1 MFVMFELLGSYR
13 LLANNLA
20 PNAYIVLSGSTLTGK
35 TALFSG
41 LYSSD
46 PDGGSIAAYE
56 WAVDGIIQ
64 PGSTEV
70 LGVFKYVC
78 TLAEGQTSRTATI
91 RLRVKDDDNGG
102 TWSSYVYKTITISAV
117 NRTEYYLTDHL
128 GSIRTTIDQTGTVI
142 GYDDYDPFGNVLPGR
157 SYNAGTPNDLNKF
170 TGVERDTEGNINLD
184 AFGRRLYD
192 PEIGRFYGVDRFHF
206 KYPSINP
213 FQYAAN
219 NPIFFIDVN
228 GDIINVKTLQNVDAA
243 KSTNTT
249 GQIVNDLQSITGL
262 TLSISKNGML
272 TYAKDSN
279 GKAIIAKDADGN
291 AIGSSIARNDLANA
305 LDQLTIVDVGVSNKG
320 SKAGGNTI
328 LIDAGQ
334 INNFING
341 TTFDLDDRTLG
352 FGMTFLHEINH
363 TNIGGGLKDD
373 RSSFGMTGPVVD
385 RMNSIR
391 NELGSSFGQ
400 RTSYMGV
407 TFSPTEKPSYIP
419 FSEASKKMLNHDIIP
434 FNSFVKSN

>member
-1 MFVMFELLGSYR
+1 MKSTHKSCLFALFLVMFVMFELLGSYR

-41 LYSSD
+41 LYSND

-142 GYDDYDPFGNVLPGR
+142 GYDDYDPFGNILPGR

-184 AFGRRLYD
+184 AFGSRLYD
-192 PEIGRFYGVDRFHF
+192 SEIVRFYGVDRFHF
-206 KYPSINP
+206 KYPSLNP

-228 GDIINVKTLQNVDAA
+228 GDSLISIEFEGTNNLI
-243 KSTNTT
+243 ST
-249 GQIVNDLQSITGL
+249 DEP
-262 TLSISKNGML
+262 
-272 TYAKDSN
+272 
-279 GKAIIAKDADGN
+279 
-291 AIGSSIARNDLANA
+291 
-305 LDQLTIVDVGVSNKG
+305 
-320 SKAGGNTI
+320 I
-328 LIDAGQ
+328 LIDHRFKGEFIAMISTAVANGINVQ
-334 INNFING
+334 INDSFRTIEEQTGDDLQQNG
-341 TTFDLDDRTLG
+341 TTPAGANSRHAAGLG
-352 FGMTFLHEINH
+352 IDFNLFTDN
-363 TNIGGGLKDD
+363 D
-373 RSSFGMTGPVVD
+373 RSIGVLYGNDGQSSDNNEFIQGINNSEGRFGGDFSDPDPIHLDAGNNQDIQSKYGVSFD
-385 RMNSIR
+385 QIR
-391 NELGSSFGQ
+391 NENQSQYNNRPKSIVKIKLIF
-400 RTSYMGV
+400 
-407 TFSPTEKPSYIP
+407 
-419 FSEASKKMLNHDIIP
+419 LNEND
-434 FNSFVKSN
+434 

>member
-1 MFVMFELLGSYR
+1 MKSTQKSCLFALFLVVFVMFELLGSYR

-142 GYDDYDPFGNVLPGR
+142 GYDDYDPFGNILPGR

-184 AFGRRLYD
+184 AFGSRLYD
-192 PEIGRFYGVDRFHF
+192 SEIGRFYGVDRFHF
-206 KYPSINP
+206 KYPSLNP

-228 GDIINVKTLQNVDAA
+228 GDSLISIEFEGTNNLI
-243 KSTNTT
+243 ST
-249 GQIVNDLQSITGL
+249 DEP
-262 TLSISKNGML
+262 
-272 TYAKDSN
+272 
-279 GKAIIAKDADGN
+279 
-291 AIGSSIARNDLANA
+291 
-305 LDQLTIVDVGVSNKG
+305 
-320 SKAGGNTI
+320 I
-328 LIDAGQ
+328 LIDHRFKGEFIAMISTAVANGINVQ
-334 INNFING
+334 INDSFRTIEEQTGDDLQQNG
-341 TTFDLDDRTLG
+341 TTPAGANSRHAAGLG
-352 FGMTFLHEINH
+352 IDFNLFTDN
-363 TNIGGGLKDD
+363 D
-373 RSSFGMTGPVVD
+373 RSIGVLYGNDGQSSDNNEFIQGINNSEGRFGGDFSDPDPIHLDAGNNQDIQSKYGVSFD
-385 RMNSIR
+385 QIR
-391 NELGSSFGQ
+391 NENQSQYNNRPKSIVKIKLIF
-400 RTSYMGV
+400 
-407 TFSPTEKPSYIP
+407 
-419 FSEASKKMLNHDIIP
+419 LNEND
-434 FNSFVKSN
+434 

>member
-1 MFVMFELLGSYR
+1 MKSTHKSCLFALFLVMFVMFELLGSYR

-41 LYSSD
+41 LYSND

-142 GYDDYDPFGNVLPGR
+142 GYDDYDPFGNILPGR

-184 AFGRRLYD
+184 AFGSRLYD
-192 PEIGRFYGVDRFHF
+192 SEIGRFYGVDRFHF
-206 KYPSINP
+206 KYPSLNP

-228 GDIINVKTLQNVDAA
+228 GDSLISIEFEGTNNLI
-243 KSTNTT
+243 ST
-249 GQIVNDLQSITGL
+249 DEP
-262 TLSISKNGML
+262 
-272 TYAKDSN
+272 
-279 GKAIIAKDADGN
+279 
-291 AIGSSIARNDLANA
+291 
-305 LDQLTIVDVGVSNKG
+305 
-320 SKAGGNTI
+320 I
-328 LIDAGQ
+328 LIDHRFKGEFIAMISTAVANGINVQ
-334 INNFING
+334 INDSFRTIEEQTGDDLQQNG
-341 TTFDLDDRTLG
+341 TTPAGANSRHAAGLG
-352 FGMTFLHEINH
+352 IDFNLFTDN
-363 TNIGGGLKDD
+363 D
-373 RSSFGMTGPVVD
+373 RSIGVLYGNDGQSSDNNEFIQGINNSEGRFGGDFSDPDPIHLDAGNNQDIQSKYGVSFD
-385 RMNSIR
+385 QIR
-391 NELGSSFGQ
+391 NENQSQYNNRPKSIVKIKLIF
-400 RTSYMGV
+400 
-407 TFSPTEKPSYIP
+407 
-419 FSEASKKMLNHDIIP
+419 LNEND
-434 FNSFVKSN
+434 